1 MTNLRSTKENKGPE
15 HSELEVQVFHVD
27 FGSSEWV
34 SPENVKPLEA
44 RFLSLPAQVVRCRLA
59 NLKPEVSEGKWIR

>member
-1 MTNLRSTKENKGPE
+1 MRNLRSTKENKGP
-15 HSELEVQVFHVD
+15 EVQVFHVD

-59 NLKPEVSEGKWIR
+59 NLKPEVSEGKWIC